1 MVILYKTS
9 RRIRTLADSRMSWS
23 RTILALR
30 LQCLEPKEGKK
41 ATIQF
46 ISLVFRQTHQETNC
60 LSPRT
65 TPSLQIV
72 AVSWWV
78 DLCLNLTVLLR
89 LAQKIISHS
98 KCLRQAAGTIWT
110 FQNFQQISTG
120 SVWEWQQT
128 QRLPT
133 IYIEPHLQ
141 PSGIC
146 TSSRDS
152 RSLPFPPMA
161 EALHAIATWR
171 PKARA
176 AEMDD
181 DMKDVKPKAALW
193 LHWNPPD
200 LSTCCSISLIS
211 KQNRGLG
218 WVTCKKPLLESMDS
232 TTREDSKR
240 NFYPVFFGSAVA
252 TWAL

>member
-89 LAQKIISHS
+89 LAQRSSHTATVFVRQLGQFEPFKISN
-98 KCLRQAAGTIWT
+98 R
-110 FQNFQQISTG
+110 FQQARCG
-120 SVWEWQQT
+120 SDNKHRDYPPFTSNLICNQVAFALPPGIRAVYLSLPW
-128 QRLPT
+128 QRLFM
-133 IYIEPHLQ
+133 
-141 PSGIC
+141 
-146 TSSRDS
+146 R
-152 RSLPFPPMA
+152 
-161 EALHAIATWR
+161 
-171 PKARA
+171 
-176 AEMDD
+176 
-181 DMKDVKPKAALW
+181 
-193 LHWNPPD
+193 
-200 LSTCCSISLIS
+200 
-211 KQNRGLG
+211 
-218 WVTCKKPLLESMDS
+218 
-232 TTREDSKR
+232 
-240 NFYPVFFGSAVA
+240 
-252 TWAL
+252 